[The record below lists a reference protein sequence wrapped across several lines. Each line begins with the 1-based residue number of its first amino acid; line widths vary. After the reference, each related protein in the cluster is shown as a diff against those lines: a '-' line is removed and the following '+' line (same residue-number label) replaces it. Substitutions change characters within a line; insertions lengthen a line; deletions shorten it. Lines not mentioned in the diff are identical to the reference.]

1 MPRLHSVKPGECI
14 RAFERLGFMSQRQS
28 GSHLTMQRGSTH
40 IQIPVHKG
48 HDLDVGTLRS
58 IIRQSGVGVAAFLK
72 ALDA

>member
-14 RAFERLGFMSQRQS
+14 RAFERLGFMSHRQS
-28 GSHLTMQRGSTH
+28 GSHLTMLRGSAT

-48 HDLDVGTLRS
+48 RDLNVGTLRS
-58 IIRQSGVGVAAFLK
+58 IIRQSGVSVKDFLD